1 MHMYVTCIYI
11 YIYIF
16 LKNSDQS
23 TKSFKKNNN
32 NRLMVCFII
41 CLAVITN
48 QKFQ

>member
-1 MHMYVTCIYI
+1 MYMYVTCIYI
-11 YIYIF
+11 YMYIF
-16 LKNSDQS
+16 LKNSAQS

-32 NRLMVCFII
+32 NRLMVCSII

>member
-1 MHMYVTCIYI
+1 M
-11 YIYIF
+11 YIF

-23 TKSFKKNNN
+23 TKSFKKKNNN
-32 NRLMVCFII
+32 NRLMVCSII